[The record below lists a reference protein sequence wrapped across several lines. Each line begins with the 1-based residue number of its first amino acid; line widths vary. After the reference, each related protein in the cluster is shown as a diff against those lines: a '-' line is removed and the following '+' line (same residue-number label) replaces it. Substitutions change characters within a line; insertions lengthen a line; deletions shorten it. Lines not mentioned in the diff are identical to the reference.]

1 VRRIAVSLRVAPGA
15 LRRRG
20 CFFAAPC
27 TENPSKISILP
38 HSAYIAFHA
47 GRRAFVFRIFHFQN
61 GTARG
66 HSLGSVGPMGHPEIA
81 AKLAGAFVPAR
92 VAAANAIWGRPY
104 GKPEQTTINYNE
116 TLDGF
121 TDDEISGFLAAL
133 RADLGPE
140 AGDVK
145 SVGTPPGKARKPQ
158 EAERGSGRPH

>member
-1 VRRIAVSLRVAPGA
+1 MFLCRA
-15 LRRRG
+15 LYRKPLQDFDLAAFGVHRFPRG
-20 CFFAAPC
+20 QEGFR
-27 TENPSKISILP
+27 LP
-38 HSAYIAFHA
+38 DLPLPERHSA
-47 GRRAFVFRIFHFQN
+47 RAFVGLSRAD
-61 GTARG
+61 GTPGDRG
-66 HSLGSVGPMGHPEIA
+66 
-81 AKLAGAFVPAR
+81 KLAGAFVPAR